1 MILGIGI
8 DIVSTERLSRMC
20 EQYGERFLARV
31 FTRREI
37 ETAGQRATLAE
48 RLGTRFA
55 AKEATMKAL
64 GTGWRGGVQFTQIE
78 VRKQQSGMP
87 EIVLSGAARQR
98 AQELGV
104 EHIHVSLSHEGDRAM
119 AVVILEG
126 GAQPDAA
133 SPPPATGA

>member
-1 MILGIGI
+1 MILGIGT
-8 DIVSTERLSRMC
+8 DIVSTDRLERLVEMH
-20 EQYGERFLARV
+20 GERFLSRV

-37 ETAGQRATLAE
+37 EVAGQRGTLGE

-78 VRKQQSGMP
+78 VRKHPSGMP
-87 EIVLSGAARQR
+87 EIILSGAARQR
-98 AQELGV
+98 AEELGV
-104 EHIHVSLSHEGDRAM
+104 ARIHLSLSHETDKAM

-126 GAQPDAA
+126 EA
-133 SPPPATGA
+133 PADG

>member
-1 MILGIGI
+1 MILGIGT
-8 DIVSTERLSRMC
+8 DIVSTERLDRMR
-20 EQYGERFLARV
+20 ELYGDRFLRRV

-37 ETAGQRATLAE
+37 ETAGRRATLAE

-78 VRKQQSGMP
+78 VRKHPSGMP
-87 EIVLSGAARQR
+87 EIVLSGAARAR
-98 AQELGV
+98 ADELGV
-104 EHIHVSLSHEGDRAM
+104 TRIHVSLSHETDKAM

-126 GAQPDAA
+126 DE
-133 SPPPATGA
+133 